1 MQAKRMQVRGW
12 AVTWYQ
18 KEDWP
23 RWRAI
28 CPDFAP
34 DYDNWLAR
42 AEAGFKEHQNRGH
55 FPEKIAMDRTN
66 FSNGAEPTEA
76 KSTAQHARPMPSSS
90 WLREINPATDA
101 ITSSPRFNAGSAG

>member
-55 FPEKIAMDRTN
+55 FPEKIAMDPDEFLQWSRA
-66 FSNGAEPTEA
+66 NGGKIDSP
-76 KSTAQHARPMPSSS
+76 ARS
-90 WLREINPATDA
+90 AYA
-101 ITSSPRFNAGSAG
+101 IFILASRDKPRH